1 VHGHTAA
8 VRSVWKRVC
17 FSLRAKTAGPKKF
30 SADYASHNFSVWEK
44 LLVHLRDR
52 DIDVLEIGSFEG
64 RSALFWLEFLRRCR
78 LTCVDAFLS
87 REVEDRFDRNTAD
100 YRDRIAKLV
109 MPSASAL
116 PRLEQAGA
124 RFDLIYIDGSHRL
137 MDVYRD
143 STLCWPLLKSGG
155 ILIWDDYEWT
165 KPGRELDRPKPAINH
180 FLRQHASEL
189 VELHRGYQIIVRKIR
204 SSALSGPGQAAHH
217 CG

>member
-1 VHGHTAA
+1 MRA
-8 VRSVWKRVC
+8 VWERVG
-17 FSLRAKTAGPKKF
+17 FILRARTAGLKKF
-30 SADYASHNFSVWEK
+30 SADYATHNFPVWEK
-44 LLVHLRDR
+44 CLAHLRDR
-52 DIDVLEIGSFEG
+52 EIDVLEIGSFEG
-64 RSALFWLEFLRRCR
+64 RSALFWMEFLRRSR
-78 LTCVDAFLS
+78 LTCVDVFLS
-87 REVEDRFDRNTAD
+87 RDVEARFDQNIAE

-109 MPSASAL
+109 MPSAAAL

-189 VELHRGYQIIVRKIR
+189 LELHRGYQIIVRKIR
-204 SSALSGPGQAAHH
+204 SSALSEPGQAAGH